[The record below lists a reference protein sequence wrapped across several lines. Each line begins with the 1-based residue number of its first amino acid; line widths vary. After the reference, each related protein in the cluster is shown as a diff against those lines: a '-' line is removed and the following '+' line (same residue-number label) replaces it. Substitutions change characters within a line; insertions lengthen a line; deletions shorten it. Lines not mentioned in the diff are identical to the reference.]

1 MSSYDHRR
9 RCGAMFKGDD
19 SGGSSTGEK
28 MPLVFVKARSE
39 HIPDIVRLN
48 GVVQQL
54 HAELSP
60 DIFRADWVSSDLQ
73 VFWCDRLDHDN
84 SEIVIAV
91 LDGRSV
97 GYIWFEIQ
105 NREGDA
111 LHMHRCRVYVHH
123 IAVDECARGAGVGSR
138 LLERAELAAKE
149 ARICNV
155 VLDAWASN
163 SPAQSFFAAR
173 GYSPINIVL
182 GKTLTE
188 S

>member
-1 MSSYDHRR
+1 ML
-9 RCGAMFKGDD
+9 KGDD
-19 SGGSSTGEK
+19 SGGSSTEK
-28 MPLVFVKARSE
+28 EMPLVFVKARSE

-54 HAELSP
+54 HAKLSP

-73 VFWCDRLDHDN
+73 LFWSDRLDHEN

-97 GYIWFEIQ
+97 GYVWFEIQ
-105 NREGDA
+105 KREGDA
-111 LHMHRCRVYVHH
+111 LHMRRCRVYVHH

-149 ARICNV
+149 AGIGNV

-182 GKTLTE
+182 GKPLTE